1 MILHCL
7 NNFLPNHVAGIEVY
21 VLNLCKL
28 DVASNYVLITGKEN
42 LRYEIEGVKVFVIVE
57 DNEFLKNV
65 SKIISSINI
74 DTIHY
79 HLFEKGKLF
88 EELTLIEF
96 KKKNLKL
103 VFTFHL
109 VQYYC
114 STLRFKQNN
123 LKNCTVVANADSCA
137 KCYFETFY
145 KPKYPKFL
153 RNYFILNQF
162 QLFVKV
168 KNHFES
174 SIQEVK
180 STLHSFEIIGNL
192 FDELITINPA
202 FYEKLN
208 THSHL
213 KNKLKLISPD
223 FAEIK
228 KKEIKLNTIKLI
240 FLGRI
245 ETSKGIDNLID
256 FAKKMK
262 NENIEID
269 LYGQIY
275 DQKYSIENFN
285 SYSKSSKTKLNYK
298 GALAP
303 IEVLEVLKNYDYL
316 IHPSQIAEMTPLVIK
331 ESFSVGLPVIG
342 NDIFGINTY
351 VINGINGWLLD
362 FNNIKESVD
371 FFNDLLSGKKKLGTH
386 YAADE

>member
-208 THSHL
+208 TH
-213 KNKLKLISPD
+213 
-223 FAEIK
+223 
-228 KKEIKLNTIKLI
+228 
-240 FLGRI
+240 
-245 ETSKGIDNLID
+245 
-256 FAKKMK
+256 
-262 NENIEID
+262 
-269 LYGQIY
+269 
-275 DQKYSIENFN
+275 
-285 SYSKSSKTKLNYK
+285 
-298 GALAP
+298 
-303 IEVLEVLKNYDYL
+303 
-316 IHPSQIAEMTPLVIK
+316 
-331 ESFSVGLPVIG
+331 
-342 NDIFGINTY
+342 
-351 VINGINGWLLD
+351 
-362 FNNIKESVD
+362 
-371 FFNDLLSGKKKLGTH
+371 
-386 YAADE
+386 